1 MLKIKIAFN
10 NNKFFV
16 KNIIFIFLFSKFAN
30 AVSNFL
36 NLMEEEAKQEKL
48 IIGASDIIDLPSL
61 KLHNITCKIDTG
73 ADTSAIHTYQVQ
85 VILKDQVPILQFRVL
100 DPSHPLYVRRVFN
113 FKNFYQTRIRN
124 SFGEEEERY
133 VIKTKVQVFGKIYYT
148 EFTLANRQEMRYPI
162 LLGKKFLENKF
173 LVDVSL
179 KNVSYNQKQITEQK

>member
-1 MLKIKIAFN
+1 MLKNEIVFCI
-10 NNKFFV
+10 NKFFCEML
-16 KNIIFIFLFSKFAN
+16 FLFSFFCKLLTQIGD
-30 AVSNFL
+30 FL
-36 NLMEEEAKQEKL
+36 NLMEEESNQDKP

-73 ADTSAIHTYQVQ
+73 ADTSAIHTYQVR
-85 VILKDQVPILQFRVL
+85 VTLKDTVPLLQFRVL

-113 FKNFYQTRIRN
+113 FKNFHKTLIRN
-124 SFGEEEERY
+124 SFGEGEERY

-179 KNVSYNQKQITEQK
+179 KNISYNLKKLTEQK